1 MFAGDTR
8 TGAFPSSPRLSSAY
22 VAEGRRTEM
31 QTCDAHAEA
40 AREHML
46 RDCCVVG
53 RRDFGEIWGPRGA
66 RVPCGPHSHAT
77 APDAPRTMR
86 TIQLV

>member
-53 RRDFGEIWGPRGA
+53 IRDFGA
-66 RVPCGPHSHAT
+66 RSGVRAVRAFLVVLT
-77 APDAPRTMR
+77 RT
-86 TIQLV
+86 

>member
-46 RDCCVVG
+46 R
-53 RRDFGEIWGPRGA
+53 P
-66 RVPCGPHSHAT
+66 S
-77 APDAPRTMR
+77 
-86 TIQLV
+86 